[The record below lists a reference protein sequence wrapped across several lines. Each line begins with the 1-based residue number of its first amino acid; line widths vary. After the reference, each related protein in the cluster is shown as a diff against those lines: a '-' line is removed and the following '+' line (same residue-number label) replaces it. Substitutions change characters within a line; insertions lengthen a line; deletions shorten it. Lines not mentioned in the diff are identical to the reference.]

1 MEAKKQAFIAKLH
14 ELFQINNGLDFGIY
28 RIINEKKSDIETYI
42 NNTLPNKINKF
53 LADLQTV
60 SVDNTAKINELETKI
75 KTLEELGGGNAD
87 AVNKIADIKK
97 EIAQLQQASLSG
109 NTEEEIYDKLLT
121 FFSRYYDEGD
131 FISQRRYKDGVYA
144 VPYSGEEVKLHWA
157 NNDQYYIKT
166 GENFK
171 DYTFNI
177 EDNFN
182 ITFILTDAEIERDNN
197 KSDDKKVYVLAEPSE
212 DYEKPIY
219 VLENED
225 TTKAELFIRLSYRY
239 GKDIK
244 QKESS
249 EAIINAV
256 KQLENDNEISSNI
269 KSKIKNLFKSRDEKD
284 KNKESHLE
292 YHLNKYI
299 AKNSFDFFIHKDLK
313 KFLMQELDF
322 YIKNEVIYLQDL
334 YGSIDSS
341 DILIM
346 NVKKAGVIQ
355 NIGSE
360 IITFLAQLEDFQKEL
375 YLKKKFVTET
385 NYCITLDKINEKYY
399 DEIIA
404 NKAQLEEWKKLFA
417 IDEIEGDLHTKAFS
431 DPLSKDFLKENKY
444 LVLDTAFFSEEFKE
458 KIIADIENL
467 DENIDGLL
475 IHGDN
480 FQALNLM
487 QEKYKEQVQC
497 VYIDPP
503 YNTDNNDFNYKDN
516 YKHSSWL
523 AMMNDRLAKMKQ
535 LMNDESAFF
544 SSIDDNEVSNL
555 KILLSNI
562 FGSNNFLNTI
572 SVKMKNIAGASGGGE
587 DKKIKK
593 NIEYLH
599 VFTNRYEL
607 FKPFKNIATYTVLSE
622 LLEYYRENNIS
633 WKYTSILLN
642 QGTKKYLCSAFD
654 SSGNTIKIYEHQNFI
669 IESVNSLCKK
679 ECSSEYEIYKKY
691 YKQIFTTVLPQSS
704 IRPRVIKAISELGHS
719 GELFSIE
726 YIPKSG
732 RNKGNVYQQY
742 YKGSKLRLFA
752 WLNDVTEM
760 IDNDLYKKDIQGTLW
775 DFTGNINNLTKE
787 GDVYFPNG
795 KKPLS
800 LVKRIVEMQ
809 TLYDSLI
816 LDFFAGSGTTGH
828 AVINLNREDNG
839 KRKYILVEM
848 GEYFDT
854 VTKPRIE
861 KVIYSKDWKDG
872 KPVSREGSSHIFKY
886 IRLESYE
893 DTLNNVE
900 FSKSFDIDDFLQN
913 EYLTKYKIKKE
924 TEGSSIYLPAEV
936 FYNPFEFQLKI
947 TRKNESRVQK
957 IDLIETFNFLIG
969 LKVNSIYTKRYN
981 AEFKT
986 MEHGRLHADIKLDNN
1001 GQYIFKI
1008 VEGSTLKGEKV
1019 LVIWR
1024 NIVGNINNNDDL
1036 NKNNAVLESVTL
1048 KNQIKPADSEYD
1060 IIYINCTNSLQNFAK
1075 EGSYKVVLIEEVM
1088 KDKMFNGI

>member
-42 NNTLPNKINKF
+42 KKTLPEKISEFLAKLEETSPDNKNEIKKLEDEISAFEKLGNNAEALKQIEINRNKI
-53 LADLQTV
+53 
-60 SVDNTAKINELETKI
+60 S
-75 KTLEELGGGNAD
+75 
-87 AVNKIADIKK
+87 
-97 EIAQLQQASLSG
+97 QLQQASLNG

-166 GENFK
+166 SENFK
-171 DYTFNI
+171 DYTFNV

-212 DYEKPIY
+212 EYEKPVY

-225 TTKAELFIRLSYRY
+225 KTHAELFIRLSYKY
-239 GKDIK
+239 GNDIK

-249 EAIINAV
+249 EAILNEV
-256 KQLENDNEISSNI
+256 KLLENDNDISSNI
-269 KSKIKNLFKSRDEKD
+269 KSKIGSLFKSRDEND
-284 KNKESHLE
+284 KNKVSHLE

-334 YGSIDSS
+334 YGSMDNSS
-341 DILIM
+341 NLVM
-346 NVKKAGVIQ
+346 NVKKASVIQ

-360 IITFLAQLEDFQKEL
+360 IITFLAQQEDFQKEL

-385 NYCITLDKINEKYY
+385 NYCITLDKIDEKYY
-399 DEIIA
+399 DEIIT
-404 NKAQLEEWKKLFA
+404 NQAQIEEWKKLFA
-417 IDEIEGDLHTKAFS
+417 IDEIKGDLHTKEYS
-431 DPLSKDFLKENKY
+431 EPLTKEFLQENEY

-467 DENIDGLL
+467 DEKIDGLL

-503 YNTDNNDFNYKDN
+503 YNTKNRDFNYKDN

-523 AMMNDRLAKMKQ
+523 AMMYDRLEKMKP
-535 LMNDESAFF
+535 LMNDEAVFF

-555 KILLSNI
+555 KLLNDILLMEENNIGLLKWKRKRQPSFLSNH
-562 FGSNNFLNTI
+562 
-572 SVKMKNIAGASGGGE
+572 IA
-587 DKKIKK
+587 KI
-593 NIEYLH
+593 IEYITIYGKNYKKVSKLSLESISDSTKK
-599 VFTNRYEL
+599 VINISNPKSYRI
-607 FKPFKNIATYTVLSE
+607 FKKGVRVKSIENGIIKAGTYTVKTMSVEYKDDINVTNGRSQNHVEVYANFSE
-622 LLEYYRENNIS
+622 SQDNID
-633 WKYTSILLN
+633 K
-642 QGTKKYLCSAFD
+642 F
-654 SSGNTIKIYEHQNFI
+654 
-669 IESVNSLCKK
+669 
-679 ECSSEYEIYKKY
+679 
-691 YKQIFTTVLPQSS
+691 
-704 IRPRVIKAISELGHS
+704 
-719 GELFSIE
+719 
-726 YIPKSG
+726 
-732 RNKGNVYQQY
+732 
-742 YKGSKLRLFA
+742 
-752 WLNDVTEM
+752 
-760 IDNDLYKKDIQGTLW
+760 IDNDLLFIT
-775 DFTGNINNLTKE
+775 INNSLRRDVSSEELTKRKSITDLLLDDW
-787 GDVYFPNG
+787 GDNQESDKEILDLFYQRTFSYM
-795 KKPLS
+795 KPTKLVFN
-800 LVKRIVEMQ
+800 LVKS
-809 TLYDSLI
+809 TNLYDGYI

-828 AVINLNREDNG
+828 AVINLNREDKENG

-900 FSKSFDIDDFLQN
+900 FSKPLVVDDFLQN
-913 EYLTKYKIKKE
+913 EYLTKYKIQKE
-924 TEGSSIYLPAEV
+924 AENSKIYLPAEAI
-936 FYNPFEFQLKI
+936 YNPFEFQLKI

-969 LKVNSIYTKRYN
+969 LQVNNIYTKKYN
-981 AEFKT
+981 ALFKT
-986 MEHGRLHADIKLDNN
+986 IDTGRLQAYIKPDNN

-1024 NIVGNINNNDDL
+1024 NIVGDINSNDDL

-1060 IIYINCTNSLQNFAK
+1060 VIYINCTNSLQNFAK
-1075 EGSYKVVLIEEVM
+1075 EGSYKVALIEEIM
-1088 KDKMFNGI
+1088 KDKMFSNI

>member
-1 MEAKKQAFIAKLH
+1 MGAKQQAFIAKLH

-157 NNDQYYIKT
+157 NHDQYYIKT
-166 GENFK
+166 SENFK

-182 ITFILTDAEIERDNN
+182 VTFILTDAEIERDNN

-212 DYEKPIY
+212 EYEKPIY
-219 VLENED
+219 ILENED
-225 TTKAELFIRLSYRY
+225 KTQAELFIRLSYKY

-249 EAIINAV
+249 EAIINEV

-269 KSKIKNLFKSRDEKD
+269 KSKIGNLFKSRNEQD
-284 KNKESHLE
+284 KNKVSHLE

-334 YGSIDSS
+334 YGSVDNSNN
-341 DILIM
+341 LVM
-346 NVKKAGVIQ
+346 NVKKASVIQ

-385 NYCITLDKINEKYY
+385 NYCITLDKIDEKYY
-399 DEIIA
+399 DEIIS

-417 IDEIEGDLHTKAFS
+417 IDAIEGDLHTKEYS
-431 DPLSKDFLKENKY
+431 EPLTKEFLQENEY

-503 YNTDNNDFNYKDN
+503 YNTKNRDFLYKDN

-535 LMNDESAFF
+535 LMNEDGVFF
-544 SSIDDNEVSNL
+544 SSIDDNELDVFKQILRKLFMEENFVAEFIWNSKQGTVGTSSNISKSHEYILCCAKNILNLNFNKIIKHNTSRKENLRQWGQEDRRVDRPSMFYPITINGIEIFPIKEDGSEGRWRVGKEKADELL
-555 KILLSNI
+555 KNNELIYEFKNNQYNIYRIFNEHSTIMPYSTLLSDI
-562 FGSNNFLNTI
+562 DTTA
-572 SVKMKNIAGASGGGE
+572 V
-587 DKKIKK
+587 
-593 NIEYLH
+593 
-599 VFTNRYEL
+599 
-607 FKPFKNIATYTVLSE
+607 
-622 LLEYYRENNIS
+622 
-633 WKYTSILLN
+633 
-642 QGTKKYLCSAFD
+642 GTKTLKQLFNYSVFD
-654 SSGNTIKIYEHQNFI
+654 YSKPISLIDFFFNLINHSS
-669 IESVNSLCKK
+669 
-679 ECSSEYEIYKKY
+679 
-691 YKQIFTTVLPQSS
+691 
-704 IRPRVIKAISELGHS
+704 
-719 GELFSIE
+719 
-726 YIPKSG
+726 
-732 RNKGNVYQQY
+732 
-742 YKGSKLRLFA
+742 
-752 WLNDVTEM
+752 
-760 IDNDLYKKDIQGTLW
+760 
-775 DFTGNINNLTKE
+775 
-787 GDVYFPNG
+787 
-795 KKPLS
+795 
-800 LVKRIVEMQ
+800 
-809 TLYDSLI
+809 SLI

-872 KPVSREGSSHIFKY
+872 KPISREGSSHIFKY

-957 IDLIETFNFLIG
+957 IDLIETFNFLTG

-1024 NIVGNINNNDDL
+1024 NIVGDISKNEDI

-1075 EGSYKVVLIEEVM
+1075 EGSYKVALIEEVM

>member
-1 MEAKKQAFIAKLH
+1 MAAKQQAFIEKLH

-28 RIINEKKSDIETYI
+28 RIINEKKSDIENYI
-42 NNTLPNKINKF
+42 NNTLPNKINEF
-53 LADLQTV
+53 LKSMQTV
-60 SVDNTAKINELETKI
+60 SVDNTAKIKELETKI
-75 KTLEELGGGNAD
+75 KTLEELGGGNLD
-87 AVNKIADIKK
+87 AVKKIEDIKS
-97 EIAQLQQASLSG
+97 EISQLQQASLSG

-157 NNDQYYIKT
+157 NHDQYYIKT

-177 EDNFN
+177 EDDFN
-182 ITFILTDAEIERDNN
+182 VTFILTDAEIERDNN
-197 KSDDKKVYVLAEPSE
+197 KSDDKKVYVLAEASE
-212 DYEKPIY
+212 EYEKPIY
-219 VLENED
+219 VLENEEK
-225 TTKAELFIRLSYRY
+225 TRAELFIRLSYRY
-239 GKDIK
+239 GKDVK

-256 KQLENDNEISSNI
+256 KQLENNNEISSHI
-269 KSKIKNLFKSRDEKD
+269 KSKIGNLFKIRNEQDKD
-284 KNKESHLE
+284 KDIYTKSHIG

-334 YGSIDSS
+334 YGSKDNIKNLD
-341 DILIM
+341 M
-346 NVKKAGVIQ
+346 YVKKASVIQ

-404 NKAQLEEWKKLFA
+404 NQAQIEEWKKLFA
-417 IDEIEGDLHTKAFS
+417 IDEIKGDLHTKEYS
-431 DPLSKDFLKENKY
+431 EPLTKEFLKANEY
-444 LVLDTAFFSEEFKE
+444 LVLDTSFFSEEFKE

-503 YNTDNNDFNYKDN
+503 YNTKASEIIYKN
-516 YKHSSWL
+516 GYKHSSWMCL
-523 AMMNDRLAKMKQ
+523 MDTRLEQAKRLLEFYGIICVAIDDFEFNRLYNLLNNIYSEENHLGTVSIRINPKGRITARKVSAVHEYAIFFGNSNYSNIKKINENIEDKSHNYKQ
-535 LMNDESAFF
+535 DENGAWYLPINLRKQGVDSDARNSDGSYKERYYPIYYDPDKNIISVTNKLPIEILPIDSKGLKRIWRRGKDVIESMFADNKLWIKKVKDEYQVFF
-544 SSIDDNEVSNL
+544 KFTGGLDGKMVSSIWYDAKYSASDYGT
-555 KILLSNI
+555 KILDNI
-562 FGSNNFLNTI
+562 L
-572 SVKMKNIAGASGGGE
+572 GE
-587 DKKIKK
+587 REIFSYPKS
-593 NIEYLH
+593 
-599 VFTNRYEL
+599 
-607 FKPFKNIATYTVLSE
+607 PYTVMDSISAMSENLS
-622 LLEYYRENNIS
+622 
-633 WKYTSILLN
+633 
-642 QGTKKYLCSAFD
+642 
-654 SSGNTIKIYEHQNFI
+654 
-669 IESVNSLCKK
+669 
-679 ECSSEYEIYKKY
+679 
-691 YKQIFTTVLPQSS
+691 
-704 IRPRVIKAISELGHS
+704 
-719 GELFSIE
+719 
-726 YIPKSG
+726 
-732 RNKGNVYQQY
+732 
-742 YKGSKLRLFA
+742 
-752 WLNDVTEM
+752 
-760 IDNDLYKKDIQGTLW
+760 
-775 DFTGNINNLTKE
+775 
-787 GDVYFPNG
+787 
-795 KKPLS
+795 
-800 LVKRIVEMQ
+800 
-809 TLYDSLI
+809 SLI

-900 FSKSFDIDDFLQN
+900 FSKPLVIDDFLQN
-913 EYLTKYKIKKE
+913 EYLTKYKISKE
-924 TEGSSIYLPAEV
+924 AEGSKIYLPAEI

-947 TRKNESRVQK
+947 TRKNESREQK
-957 IDLIETFNFLIG
+957 IDLIETFNFLTG
-969 LKVNSIYTKRYN
+969 LQVNNIYTKKYN

-986 MEHGRLHADIKLDNN
+986 TDTGRLEAKIKLDDN
-1001 GQYIFKI
+1001 GAYIFKI
-1008 VEGSTLKGEKV
+1008 VEGVTLKGEKV

-1024 NIVGNINNNDDL
+1024 NIVGDINNNDDI
-1036 NKNNAVLESVTL
+1036 NQNNAVLESVTL

-1075 EGSYKVVLIEEVM
+1075 EGIYKVALIEEVM

>member
-1 MEAKKQAFIAKLH
+1 M
-14 ELFQINNGLDFGIY
+14 
-28 RIINEKKSDIETYI
+28 
-42 NNTLPNKINKF
+42 
-53 LADLQTV
+53 
-60 SVDNTAKINELETKI
+60 
-75 KTLEELGGGNAD
+75 
-87 AVNKIADIKK
+87 
-97 EIAQLQQASLSG
+97 
-109 NTEEEIYDKLLT
+109 
-121 FFSRYYDEGD
+121 
-131 FISQRRYKDGVYA
+131 
-144 VPYSGEEVKLHWA
+144 PYSGEEVKLHWA
-157 NNDQYYIKT
+157 NHDQYYIKT

-171 DYTFNI
+171 NYTFNI
-177 EDNFN
+177 EDDFN
-182 ITFILTDAEIERDNN
+182 VTFILTDAEIERDNN
-197 KSDDKKVYVLAEPSE
+197 KSDDKKVYVLAEASE
-212 DYEKPIY
+212 EYEKPIY
-219 VLENED
+219 VLENEEK
-225 TTKAELFIRLSYRY
+225 TRAELFIRLSYRY
-239 GKDIK
+239 GKDVK

-256 KQLENDNEISSNI
+256 KQLENNNEISSHI
-269 KSKIKNLFKSRDEKD
+269 KSKIDNLFKIRNEQDKD
-284 KNKESHLE
+284 KDIYTKSHIG

-334 YGSIDSS
+334 YGSKDNIKNLD
-341 DILIM
+341 M
-346 NVKKAGVIQ
+346 YVKKASVIQ

-404 NKAQLEEWKKLFA
+404 NNAQIEEWKKLFA
-417 IDEIEGDLHTKAFS
+417 IDEIKLSTLTPAYSEPLTKE
-431 DPLSKDFLKENKY
+431 FLKANEY

-503 YNTDNNDFNYKDN
+503 YNTDNRDFNYKDN

-523 AMMNDRLAKMKQ
+523 AMMYERLEKMKT
-535 LMNDESAFF
+535 LMNESGVLF
-544 SSIDDNEVSNL
+544 SSIDDNELSNL
-555 KILLSNI
+555 RYICDSVLKND
-562 FGSNNFLNTI
+562 NFLNLI
-572 SVKMKNIAGASGGGE
+572 SVKTKIAGVSGSYLSNTLQGAQEFILVYAKDKNEFILGDIPTKNVELYKYIE
-587 DKKIKK
+587 DMNK
-593 NIEYLH
+593 NG
-599 VFTNRYEL
+599 
-607 FKPFKNIATYTVLSE
+607 K
-622 LLEYYRENNIS
+622 S
-633 WKYTSILLN
+633 WKYTSVLKSVDDGQLIK
-642 QGTKKYLCSAFD
+642 TFKA
-654 SSGNTIKIYEHQNFI
+654 GNGSEIKIFQHNNFEI
-669 IESVNSLCKK
+669 KSINNVAREEFSGDTK
-679 ECSSEYEIYKKY
+679 EAY
-691 YKQIFTTVLPQSS
+691 YHYIDKIFRTTNAQSS
-704 IRPRVIKAISELGHS
+704 IRTRVMDNVKNIDFNLIS
-719 GELFSIE
+719 II
-726 YIPKSG
+726 YIP
-732 RNKGNVYQQY
+732 NKGKSANNEVRNY
-742 YKGSKLRLFA
+742 YKDKACNLITWLSDVVKYDSETGQYIKLDQLGTF
-752 WLNDVTEM
+752 WDD
-760 IDNDLYKKDIQGTLW
+760 ILYNNITQE
-775 DFTGNINNLTKE
+775 GNI
-787 GDVYFPNG
+787 YFPNG
-795 KKPLS
+795 KKPLN
-800 LVKRIVEMQ
+800 LITRVIKMQ
-809 TLYDSLI
+809 SVTNSLI

-828 AVINLNREDNG
+828 AVINLNREDKDNG

-900 FSKSFDIDDFLQN
+900 FSKPLVVDDFLQN
-913 EYLTKYKIKKE
+913 EYLTKYKIQKE
-924 TEGSSIYLPAEV
+924 TEGSSIYLPAEI

-969 LKVNSIYTKRYN
+969 LHVNNIYTKKYN

-986 MEHGRLHADIKLDNN
+986 IEHGRLQADIKLDNN

-1008 VEGSTLKGEKV
+1008 VEGVTLKREKV

-1024 NIVGNINNNDDL
+1024 NIVGEPSKNEDI

-1075 EGSYKVVLIEEVM
+1075 EGGYKVALIEEVM

>member
-1 MEAKKQAFIAKLH
+1 MGAKQQAFIEKLH

-28 RIINEKKSDIETYI
+28 RIINEKKSDIENYI

-53 LADLQTV
+53 LEDLKTV
-60 SVDNTAKINELETKI
+60 SVDNTAKINELEIKI

-87 AVNKIADIKK
+87 AVKKIEDIKR
-97 EIAQLQQASLSG
+97 EISQLQQASLSG
-109 NTEEEIYDKLLT
+109 NIEEEIYDKLLT

-157 NNDQYYIKT
+157 NHDQYYIKT
-166 GENFK
+166 SENFK

-182 ITFILTDAEIERDNN
+182 VTFILTDAEIERDNN

-212 DYEKPIY
+212 EYEKPVY
-219 VLENED
+219 VLENEEK
-225 TTKAELFIRLSYRY
+225 TRAELFIRLSYRY

-249 EAIINAV
+249 EAIINEV

-269 KSKIKNLFKSRDEKD
+269 KSKIGNLFKSRNEQD
-284 KNKESHLE
+284 KNKVSHLE

-346 NVKKAGVIQ
+346 NVKKASVIQ

-385 NYCITLDKINEKYY
+385 NYCITLDKIDKKYY

-404 NKAQLEEWKKLFA
+404 NKAQIEEWKKLFA
-417 IDEIEGDLHTKAFS
+417 IDEIKGDLHTKEYIE
-431 DPLSKDFLKENKY
+431 PLTTEFLKANEY

-503 YNTDNNDFNYKDN
+503 YNTENRDFNYKDN

-523 AMMNDRLAKMKQ
+523 AMMYDRLEKMKQ
-535 LMNDESAFF
+535 LMNDKAVFF
-544 SSIDDNEVSNL
+544 SSIDDNELSNL
-555 KILLSNI
+555 RKVGDTIFGEQSFVTSFLWTKTATPPGLSNKCRKTVEFI
-562 FGSNNFLNTI
+562 ECYESKLTNNRFFGSLLDGGDAPLLNTGNPIKELNFPKNSVKFIFLND
-572 SVKMKNIAGASGGGE
+572 G
-587 DKKIKK
+587 
-593 NIEYLH
+593 
-599 VFTNRYEL
+599 
-607 FKPFKNIATYTVLSE
+607 
-622 LLEYYRENNIS
+622 
-633 WKYTSILLN
+633 
-642 QGTKKYLCSAFD
+642 
-654 SSGNTIKIYEHQNFI
+654 I
-669 IESVNSLCKK
+669 I
-679 ECSSEYEIYKKY
+679 
-691 YKQIFTTVLPQSS
+691 
-704 IRPRVIKAISELGHS
+704 
-719 GELFSIE
+719 
-726 YIPKSG
+726 
-732 RNKGNVYQQY
+732 NKGNYEKVQLLDDVVLVDGYNYNSFRMSGEFKWSQPY
-742 YKGSKLRLFA
+742 LDNEVKLGTYFIIKTNKMSIRFQRPINECSFKTPNNS
-752 WLNDVTEM
+752 LNIELERSVG
-760 IDNDLYKKDIQGTLW
+760 IGTNESAL
-775 DFTGNINNLTKE
+775 KE
-787 GDVYFPNG
+787 
-795 KKPLS
+795 
-800 LVKRIVEMQ
+800 
-809 TLYDSLI
+809 LYDLKLHQDFSYPKPISLIKYLINMNTYIFSSSLI

-872 KPVSREGSSHIFKY
+872 KPISREGSSHIFKY
-886 IRLESYE
+886 IRLESYD

-900 FSKSFDIDDFLQN
+900 FSKPLVVDDFLEN
-913 EYLTKYKIKKE
+913 EYLTKYKISKE
-924 TEGSSIYLPAEV
+924 AEGSKIYLPVEAI
-936 FYNPFEFQLKI
+936 YNPFEFYLKI
-947 TRKNESRVQK
+947 TRKNESREQK
-957 IDLIETFNFLIG
+957 IDLIETFNFLTG
-969 LKVNSIYTKRYN
+969 LQVNNIYTKKYN

-986 MEHGRLHADIKLDNN
+986 TDTGRLEAKIKLDNN

-1008 VEGSTLKGEKV
+1008 VEGSTLKGDKV

-1024 NIVGNINNNDDL
+1024 NIVGDINNNDDL

-1075 EGSYKVVLIEEVM
+1075 EGGYKVALIEEVM

>member
-97 EIAQLQQASLSG
+97 EISQLQQASLSG

-157 NNDQYYIKT
+157 NNDQYYIKSS
-166 GENFK
+166 ENYR
-171 DYTFNI
+171 DYSFDLNSCSVI
-177 EDNFN
+177 FL
-182 ITFILTDAEIERDNN
+182 LTEAEVERDNN
-197 KSDDKKVYVLAEPSE
+197 KESKKKVYVLIDENQ
-212 DYEKPIY
+212 DTNLKPIELIESIEEY
-219 VLENED
+219 IDENNEKHEKKKLTLIVRFVHKTQSD
-225 TTKAELFIRLSYRY
+225 M
-239 GKDIK
+239 D
-244 QKESS
+244 QKK
-249 EAIINAV
+249 INA
-256 KQLENDNEISSNI
+256 NI
-269 KSKIKNLFKSRDEKD
+269 IQNIGSFIEHLGLSESEQSILAKN
-284 KNKESHLE
+284 
-292 YHLNKYI
+292 LNKYTQI
-299 AKNSFDFFIHKDLK
+299 NKADFFIHKDLK

-334 YGSIDSS
+334 YGSMDNSS
-341 DILIM
+341 NLVM
-346 NVKKAGVIQ
+346 NVKKASVIQ

-360 IITFLAQLEDFQKEL
+360 IITFLAQLEDFQKAL
-375 YLKKKFVTET
+375 YKKKKFVTET

-404 NKAQLEEWKKLFA
+404 NQAQIEEWKKLFA
-417 IDEIEGDLHTKAFS
+417 IDEIKFS
-431 DPLSKDFLKENKY
+431 TLTPAYSEPLTPEFLKANEY

-467 DENIDGLL
+467 DEKIDGLL

-503 YNTDNNDFNYKDN
+503 YNTKNRDFNYKDN

-523 AMMNDRLAKMKQ
+523 AMMYDRLEKMKK
-535 LMNDESAFF
+535 LLNDKGVFF
-544 SSIDDNEVSNL
+544 SSIDEYEVINL
-555 KILLSNI
+555 GQLMS
-562 FGSNNFLNTI
+562 FVFL
-572 SVKMKNIAGASGGGE
+572 
-587 DKKIKK
+587 
-593 NIEYLH
+593 
-599 VFTNRYEL
+599 
-607 FKPFKNIATYTVLSE
+607 
-622 LLEYYRENNIS
+622 ENNIDILIWRKTGRQS
-633 WKYTSILLN
+633 NTKVIKRIKNTHEYVMLAYNNKEQTLFNKMKLLPDWKREKNNADNDPRGNWESGIICKNEDKSDKESENYYSIILPSGRTL
-642 QGTKKYLCSAFD
+642 TREFYFSKKEFEQKNIDGRIYYPKDGDGIPRLKIFENEEQEYYFD
-654 SSGNTIKIYEHQNFI
+654 SIMDRMGVFSDAKQ
-669 IESVNSLCKK
+669 
-679 ECSSEYEIYKKY
+679 EINNV
-691 YKQIFTTVLPQSS
+691 FND
-704 IRPRVIKAISELGHS
+704 
-719 GELFSIE
+719 ELFDT
-726 YIPKSG
+726 PKLI
-732 RNKGNVYQQY
+732 K
-742 YKGSKLRLFA
+742 
-752 WLNDVTEM
+752 M
-760 IDNDLYKKDIQGTLW
+760 IKELVRISC
-775 DFTGNINNLTKE
+775 NNT
-787 GDVYFPNG
+787 
-795 KKPLS
+795 
-800 LVKRIVEMQ
+800 
-809 TLYDSLI
+809 SLI

-828 AVINLNREDNG
+828 AVINLNREDKENG

-900 FSKSFDIDDFLQN
+900 FSKPLVVDDFLQN
-913 EYLTKYKIKKE
+913 EYLTKYKIQKE
-924 TEGSSIYLPAEV
+924 AENSKIYLPVEAI
-936 FYNPFEFQLKI
+936 YNPFEFQLKI

-969 LKVNSIYTKRYN
+969 LQVNNIYTKKYN

-986 MEHGRLHADIKLDNN
+986 IDTGRLQADIKPDNN

-1075 EGSYKVVLIEEVM
+1075 EGSYKVALIEEVM

>member
-1 MEAKKQAFIAKLH
+1 MGVKQQAFIEKLH

-28 RIINEKKSDIETYI
+28 RIINEKKSDIENYI

-53 LADLQTV
+53 LEDLKTV
-60 SVDNTAKINELETKI
+60 SVDNTAKINELEIKI

-87 AVNKIADIKK
+87 AVKKIEDIKR
-97 EIAQLQQASLSG
+97 EISQLKQASLSG
-109 NTEEEIYDKLLT
+109 NIEEEIYDKLLT

-157 NNDQYYIKT
+157 NHDQYYIKT
-166 GENFK
+166 SENFK

-177 EDNFN
+177 EDDFN
-182 ITFILTDAEIERDNN
+182 VTFILTDAEIERDNN

-212 DYEKPIY
+212 EYEKPVY
-219 VLENED
+219 VLENEEK
-225 TTKAELFIRLSYRY
+225 TRAELFIRLSFRKKH
-239 GKDIK
+239 GKEDTQLK
-244 QKESS
+244 SN
-249 EAIINAV
+249 IIIIDNV
-256 KQLENDNEISSNI
+256 KQLESDSKISSNI
-269 KSKIKNLFKSRDEKD
+269 KSKIGNLFELRNEQDTNKDIYTKS
-284 KNKESHLE
+284 HIG

-334 YGSIDSS
+334 YGSMDNIKNLD
-341 DILIM
+341 M
-346 NVKKAGVIQ
+346 YVKKASVIQ

-404 NKAQLEEWKKLFA
+404 NQAQIEEWKKLFA
-417 IDEIEGDLHTKAFS
+417 IDEIELSTLTPTYS
-431 DPLSKDFLKENKY
+431 EPLTPEFLKANEY

-503 YNTDNNDFNYKDN
+503 YNTKASEIIYKN
-516 YKHSSWL
+516 GYKHSSWMCL
-523 AMMNDRLAKMKQ
+523 MDTRLEQAKRLLEFYGIICVAIDDFEFNRLYNLLNNIYSEENHLGTVSIRINPKGRITARKVSAVHEYAIFFGNSNYSNIKKINENIEDKSHNYKQ
-535 LMNDESAFF
+535 DENGAWYLPINLRKQGVDSDARNSDGSYKERYYPIYYDPDKNIISVTNKLPIEILPIDSKGLKRIWRRGKDVIESMFADNKLWIKKVKDEYQVFF
-544 SSIDDNEVSNL
+544 KFTGGLDGKMVSSIWYDAKYSASDYGT
-555 KILLSNI
+555 KILDNI
-562 FGSNNFLNTI
+562 L
-572 SVKMKNIAGASGGGE
+572 GE
-587 DKKIKK
+587 REIFSYPKS
-593 NIEYLH
+593 
-599 VFTNRYEL
+599 
-607 FKPFKNIATYTVLSE
+607 PYTVMDSISAMSE
-622 LLEYYRENNIS
+622 N
-633 WKYTSILLN
+633 
-642 QGTKKYLCSAFD
+642 
-654 SSGNTIKIYEHQNFI
+654 SS
-669 IESVNSLCKK
+669 
-679 ECSSEYEIYKKY
+679 
-691 YKQIFTTVLPQSS
+691 
-704 IRPRVIKAISELGHS
+704 
-719 GELFSIE
+719 
-726 YIPKSG
+726 
-732 RNKGNVYQQY
+732 
-742 YKGSKLRLFA
+742 
-752 WLNDVTEM
+752 
-760 IDNDLYKKDIQGTLW
+760 
-775 DFTGNINNLTKE
+775 
-787 GDVYFPNG
+787 
-795 KKPLS
+795 
-800 LVKRIVEMQ
+800 
-809 TLYDSLI
+809 SLI

-900 FSKSFDIDDFLQN
+900 FSKPLVVDDFLQN
-913 EYLTKYKIKKE
+913 EYLTKYKIQKE
-924 TEGSSIYLPAEV
+924 AENSKIYLPAEV

-969 LKVNSIYTKRYN
+969 LQVNNIYTKKYN
-981 AEFKT
+981 ALFKT
-986 MEHGRLHADIKLDNN
+986 IDTGRLQADIKPDNN

-1008 VEGSTLKGEKV
+1008 VEGVTLKGEKV

-1024 NIVGNINNNDDL
+1024 NIVGDINNNDDI
-1036 NKNNAVLESVTL
+1036 NQNNAVLESVTL

-1075 EGSYKVVLIEEVM
+1075 EGSYKVALIEEVM

>member
-1 MEAKKQAFIAKLH
+1 M
-14 ELFQINNGLDFGIY
+14 
-28 RIINEKKSDIETYI
+28 
-42 NNTLPNKINKF
+42 
-53 LADLQTV
+53 
-60 SVDNTAKINELETKI
+60 
-75 KTLEELGGGNAD
+75 
-87 AVNKIADIKK
+87 
-97 EIAQLQQASLSG
+97 
-109 NTEEEIYDKLLT
+109 T

-157 NNDQYYIKT
+157 NHDQYYIKT

-177 EDNFN
+177 EDDFN
-182 ITFILTDAEIERDNN
+182 VTFILTDAEIERDNN

-212 DYEKPIY
+212 EYEKPIY
-219 VLENED
+219 VLENEEK
-225 TTKAELFIRLSYRY
+225 TRAELFIRLSYRY
-239 GKDIK
+239 GKDVK

-256 KQLENDNEISSNI
+256 KQLENNNEISSHI
-269 KSKIKNLFKSRDEKD
+269 KSKIGNLFKIRNEQDKD
-284 KNKESHLE
+284 KDIYTKSHIG

-334 YGSIDSS
+334 YGSKDNIKNLD
-341 DILIM
+341 M
-346 NVKKAGVIQ
+346 YVKKASVIQ

-404 NKAQLEEWKKLFA
+404 NQAQIEEWKKLFA
-417 IDEIEGDLHTKAFS
+417 IDEIELSTLTPAYSEPLTKE
-431 DPLSKDFLKENKY
+431 FLKANEY

-503 YNTDNNDFNYKDN
+503 YNTKASEIIYKNGYKD
-516 YKHSSWL
+516 SSWL
-523 AMMNDRLAKMKQ
+523 SLIYTRMELLNKLLINSSIITVAIDHAELYNLGKLLDYIYSYDNRIAVVTVQHNPKGRNQ
-535 LMNDESAFF
+535 AEFF
-544 SSIDDNEVSNL
+544 SENTEYLLFYSNNKKYAVFNDVAIDDDVKETFIEQDNVGKYRWEPYIRARSSWSKINRPDNWYPIYVSEDL
-555 KILLSNI
+555 TVITTEFRDDYYEI
-562 FGSNNFLNTI
+562 YPETNNGQF
-572 SVKMKNIAGASGGGE
+572 SWKNIK
-587 DKKIKK
+587 DTF
-593 NIEYLH
+593 N
-599 VFTNRYEL
+599 
-607 FKPFKNIATYTVLSE
+607 
-622 LLEYYRENNIS
+622 
-633 WKYTSILLN
+633 LLN
-642 QGTKKYLCSAFD
+642 IDNYFKAVKED
-654 SSGNTIKIYEHQNFI
+654 NTIKIYHKYRENQVLKNLWI
-669 IESVNSLCKK
+669 D
-679 ECSSEYEIYKKY
+679 KKY
-691 YKQIFTTVLPQSS
+691 QSEFNGTNLLKNLFSGNDIFSYPKSLYAV
-704 IRPRVIKAISELGHS
+704 IDVIK
-719 GELFSIE
+719 
-726 YIPKSG
+726 
-732 RNKGNVYQQY
+732 
-742 YKGSKLRLFA
+742 
-752 WLNDVTEM
+752 
-760 IDNDLYKKDIQGTLW
+760 
-775 DFTGNINNLTKE
+775 
-787 GDVYFPNG
+787 
-795 KKPLS
+795 LS
-800 LVKRIVEMQ
+800 SFKNS
-809 TLYDSLI
+809 YI

-900 FSKSFDIDDFLQN
+900 FSKPLVIDDFLEN
-913 EYLTKYKIKKE
+913 EYLIKYKISKE
-924 TEGSSIYLPAEV
+924 AEGSKIYLPAEI
-936 FYNPFEFQLKI
+936 FYNPFEFNLKI
-947 TRKNESRVQK
+947 TRKNESREQK

-969 LKVNSIYTKRYN
+969 LHVNNIYTKKYN

-986 MEHGRLHADIKLDNN
+986 MEHGKLQADIKPDNT

-1008 VEGSTLKGEKV
+1008 VEGVTLKGEKV

-1024 NIVGNINNNDDL
+1024 NIVGDINNNDDI
-1036 NKNNAVLESVTL
+1036 NQNNAVLESVTL

-1075 EGSYKVVLIEEVM
+1075 EGSYKVALIEEVM

>member
-1 MEAKKQAFIAKLH
+1 MGAKQQAFIAKLH

-157 NNDQYYIKT
+157 NHDQYYIKT
-166 GENFK
+166 SENFK

-182 ITFILTDAEIERDNN
+182 VTFILTDAEIERDNN

-212 DYEKPIY
+212 EYEKPIY
-219 VLENED
+219 ILENED
-225 TTKAELFIRLSYRY
+225 KTQAELFIRLSYKY

-249 EAIINAV
+249 EAIINEV

-269 KSKIKNLFKSRDEKD
+269 KSKIGNLFKSRNEQD
-284 KNKESHLE
+284 KNKVSHLE

-334 YGSIDSS
+334 YGSVDNSNN
-341 DILIM
+341 LVM
-346 NVKKAGVIQ
+346 NVKKASVIQ

-360 IITFLAQLEDFQKEL
+360 IITFLAQLEDFQKAL

-385 NYCITLDKINEKYY
+385 NYCITLDKIDEKYY

-404 NKAQLEEWKKLFA
+404 NKAQIEEWKKLFA
-417 IDEIEGDLHTKAFS
+417 IDVIELSTLTPAYS
-431 DPLSKDFLKENKY
+431 EPLTPEFLKANEY

-503 YNTDNNDFNYKDN
+503 YNTDNGDFNYKDN

-523 AMMNDRLAKMKQ
+523 AMMYDRFIKMKT
-535 LMNDESAFF
+535 LMNESGVLF
-544 SSIDDNEVSNL
+544 SSIDDNETAQQKLLCNYIIGESNFLGNICRATGTSTGQDANKIASSYDECIVYKINDNCIINGIELEEKDLKRFKYIDENGNYALLQLRKTGNADKKENRPNMFYEIIAPDNTLVYPFGPENKYLSRWRVSKQRYQELESMNMIVWQENKKHIEQKIDTYVNNKYVPYVKYYQENRTKQMSNL
-555 KILLSNI
+555 YN
-562 FGSNNFLNTI
+562 
-572 SVKMKNIAGASGGGE
+572 
-587 DKKIKK
+587 
-593 NIEYLH
+593 NIEGNKKASIDLK
-599 VFTNRYEL
+599 NL
-607 FKPFKNIATYTVLSE
+607 FDNNETFSNPKPIEF
-622 LLEYYRENNIS
+622 
-633 WKYTSILLN
+633 
-642 QGTKKYLCSAFD
+642 
-654 SSGNTIKIYEHQNFI
+654 IKII
-669 IESVNSLCKK
+669 ITMVA
-679 ECSSEYEIYKKY
+679 SS
-691 YKQIFTTVLPQSS
+691 SS
-704 IRPRVIKAISELGHS
+704 
-719 GELFSIE
+719 F
-726 YIPKSG
+726 
-732 RNKGNVYQQY
+732 
-742 YKGSKLRLFA
+742 
-752 WLNDVTEM
+752 
-760 IDNDLYKKDIQGTLW
+760 
-775 DFTGNINNLTKE
+775 
-787 GDVYFPNG
+787 
-795 KKPLS
+795 
-800 LVKRIVEMQ
+800 
-809 TLYDSLI
+809 I

-828 AVINLNREDNG
+828 AVINLNREDKENG

-900 FSKSFDIDDFLQN
+900 FSKPLVIDDFLQN
-913 EYLTKYKIKKE
+913 EYLTKYKIQKE
-924 TEGSSIYLPAEV
+924 AENSKIYLPAEV

-957 IDLIETFNFLIG
+957 IDLLETFNFLIG
-969 LKVNSIYTKRYN
+969 LQVNNIYTKKYN

-986 MEHGRLHADIKLDNN
+986 MEHGRLQADIKPNNN

-1008 VEGSTLKGEKV
+1008 VEGSTLKGEKM

-1024 NIVGNINNNDDL
+1024 NIVGDISKNEDI

-1075 EGSYKVVLIEEVM
+1075 EGSYKVALIEEVM

>member
-182 ITFILTDAEIERDNN
+182 ITFILTDVEIERDNN

-212 DYEKPIY
+212 EYEKPIY
-219 VLENED
+219 ILENEEK
-225 TTKAELFIRLSYRY
+225 TRAELFIRLSYKY

-249 EAIINAV
+249 EAILNEV
-256 KQLENDNEISSNI
+256 KLLENDNEISSNI
-269 KSKIKNLFKSRDEKD
+269 KSKIGNLFKSRDEKD
-284 KNKESHLE
+284 KNKVSHLE

-334 YGSIDSS
+334 YGSKDNIKNLD
-341 DILIM
+341 M
-346 NVKKAGVIQ
+346 YVKKASVIQ

-360 IITFLAQLEDFQKEL
+360 IITFLAQLEDFQKAL

-404 NKAQLEEWKKLFA
+404 NQAQIEEWKKLFA
-417 IDEIEGDLHTKAFS
+417 IDEIKFS
-431 DPLSKDFLKENKY
+431 TLTPAYSEPLTPEFLKANEY

-467 DENIDGLL
+467 DEKIDGLL

-503 YNTDNNDFNYKDN
+503 YNTKNRDFNYKDN

-523 AMMNDRLAKMKQ
+523 AMMYDRLEKMKK
-535 LMNDESAFF
+535 LLNDKGVFF
-544 SSIDDNEVSNL
+544 SSIDEYEVINL
-555 KILLSNI
+555 GQLMS
-562 FGSNNFLNTI
+562 FVFL
-572 SVKMKNIAGASGGGE
+572 
-587 DKKIKK
+587 
-593 NIEYLH
+593 
-599 VFTNRYEL
+599 
-607 FKPFKNIATYTVLSE
+607 
-622 LLEYYRENNIS
+622 ENNIDILIWRKTGRQS
-633 WKYTSILLN
+633 NTKVIKRIKNTHEYVMLAYNNKEQTLFNKMKLLPDWKREKNNADNDPRGNWESGIICKNEDKSDKESENYYSIILPSGRTL
-642 QGTKKYLCSAFD
+642 TREFYFSKKEFEQKNIDGRIYYPKDGDGIPRLKIFENEEQEYYFD
-654 SSGNTIKIYEHQNFI
+654 SIMDRMGVFSDAKQ
-669 IESVNSLCKK
+669 
-679 ECSSEYEIYKKY
+679 EINNV
-691 YKQIFTTVLPQSS
+691 FND
-704 IRPRVIKAISELGHS
+704 
-719 GELFSIE
+719 ELFDT
-726 YIPKSG
+726 PKLI
-732 RNKGNVYQQY
+732 K
-742 YKGSKLRLFA
+742 
-752 WLNDVTEM
+752 M
-760 IDNDLYKKDIQGTLW
+760 IKELVRISC
-775 DFTGNINNLTKE
+775 NNT
-787 GDVYFPNG
+787 
-795 KKPLS
+795 
-800 LVKRIVEMQ
+800 
-809 TLYDSLI
+809 SLI

-828 AVINLNREDNG
+828 AVINLNREDKENG

-893 DTLNNVE
+893 DTLNNVKFTKLNVPDLLE
-900 FSKSFDIDDFLQN
+900 N
-913 EYLTKYKIKKE
+913 EYVTKYKIQKE
-924 TEGSSIYLPAEV
+924 AENSKIYLPAEV

-969 LKVNSIYTKRYN
+969 LQVNNIYTKKYN

-986 MEHGRLHADIKLDNN
+986 MEHGRLQADIKPDNN

-1075 EGSYKVVLIEEVM
+1075 EGSYKVALIEEVM

>member
-1 MEAKKQAFIAKLH
+1 MGAKQQAFIEELH

-157 NNDQYYIKT
+157 NHDQYYIKT
-166 GENFK
+166 SENFK

-212 DYEKPIY
+212 EYEKPVYI
-219 VLENED
+219 LENEEK
-225 TTKAELFIRLSYRY
+225 TRAELFIRLSYKY

-249 EAIINAV
+249 EAILNEV
-256 KQLENDNEISSNI
+256 KLLENDNEISSNI
-269 KSKIKNLFKSRDEKD
+269 KSKIGNLFKSRDEKD
-284 KNKESHLE
+284 KNKVSHLE

-334 YGSIDSS
+334 YGSMDNIKTLD
-341 DILIM
+341 M
-346 NVKKAGVIQ
+346 YVKKASVIQ

-360 IITFLAQLEDFQKEL
+360 IITFLAQLEDFQKAL

-385 NYCITLDKINEKYY
+385 NYCITLDKINEEYY

-404 NKAQLEEWKKLFA
+404 NKAQIEEWKKLFA
-417 IDEIEGDLHTKAFS
+417 IDEIELSTLTPAYS
-431 DPLSKDFLKENKY
+431 EPLTPEFLKANEY

-480 FQALNLM
+480 FQALNLI

-503 YNTDNNDFNYKDN
+503 YNTKNRDFNYKDN

-523 AMMNDRLAKMKQ
+523 AMMYDRLEKMKP
-535 LMNDESAFF
+535 LMNDEAVFF
-544 SSIDDNEVSNL
+544 SSIDDNELDVFKQILHKFLMEENFIAQFPWRKRTAKSDVPFGVSQDYEWIL
-555 KILLSNI
+555 SYAVSKIFKAGI
-562 FGSNNFLNTI
+562 FGKPRKYYETPDFPNRPWRIHELTTHRTSTERPKSFFTIINPKTNEEYPANPNATWRITEETFPKYMSENRIVFPGDYSFLNISKPVMRYWKDDDMKKAGDDFGKVAVSTKLPDTVGMSKDGTQEMVKLFNDKRFSFPKATSLIQFLVNI
-572 SVKMKNIAGASGGGE
+572 SV
-587 DKKIKK
+587 
-593 NIEYLH
+593 
-599 VFTNRYEL
+599 
-607 FKPFKNIATYTVLSE
+607 
-622 LLEYYRENNIS
+622 NN
-633 WKYTSILLN
+633 TD
-642 QGTKKYLCSAFD
+642 T
-654 SSGNTIKIYEHQNFI
+654 
-669 IESVNSLCKK
+669 
-679 ECSSEYEIYKKY
+679 
-691 YKQIFTTVLPQSS
+691 
-704 IRPRVIKAISELGHS
+704 
-719 GELFSIE
+719 
-726 YIPKSG
+726 
-732 RNKGNVYQQY
+732 
-742 YKGSKLRLFA
+742 
-752 WLNDVTEM
+752 
-760 IDNDLYKKDIQGTLW
+760 
-775 DFTGNINNLTKE
+775 
-787 GDVYFPNG
+787 
-795 KKPLS
+795 
-800 LVKRIVEMQ
+800 
-809 TLYDSLI
+809 I

-900 FSKSFDIDDFLQN
+900 FSKPLVIDDFLQN
-913 EYLTKYKIKKE
+913 EYLTKYKIQKE
-924 TEGSSIYLPAEV
+924 TENSKIYLPAEAI
-936 FYNPFEFQLKI
+936 YNPFEFQLKI

-969 LKVNSIYTKRYN
+969 LQVNNIYTKKYN
-981 AEFKT
+981 ALFKT
-986 MEHGRLHADIKLDNN
+986 IDTGRLQADIKPDNN

-1024 NIVGNINNNDDL
+1024 NIVGNINSNDDL

-1075 EGSYKVVLIEEVM
+1075 EGSYKVALIEEVM

>member
-1 MEAKKQAFIAKLH
+1 MGAKQQAFIAKLH

-157 NNDQYYIKT
+157 NHDQYYIKT
-166 GENFK
+166 SENFK

-182 ITFILTDAEIERDNN
+182 VTFILTDAEIERDNN

-212 DYEKPIY
+212 EYEKPIY
-219 VLENED
+219 ILENED
-225 TTKAELFIRLSYRY
+225 TTQAELFIRLSYKY

-249 EAIINAV
+249 EAIINEV

-269 KSKIKNLFKSRDEKD
+269 KSKIGNLFKSRNEQD
-284 KNKESHLE
+284 KNKVSHLE

-334 YGSIDSS
+334 YGSKDNIKNLD
-341 DILIM
+341 M
-346 NVKKAGVIQ
+346 YVKKASVIQ

-385 NYCITLDKINEKYY
+385 NYCITLDKIDERYY

-404 NKAQLEEWKKLFA
+404 NKAQIEEWKKLFA
-417 IDEIEGDLHTKAFS
+417 IDVIELSTLTPAYS
-431 DPLSKDFLKENKY
+431 DPLTPEFLKENEY

-503 YNTDNNDFNYKDN
+503 YNTKNRDFLYKDN

-535 LMNDESAFF
+535 LMNEDGVFF
-544 SSIDDNEVSNL
+544 SSIDDNELDVFKQILRKLFMEENFVAEFIWNSKQGTVGTSSNISKSHEYILCCAKNILNLNFNKIIKHNTSRKENLRQWGQEDRRVDRPSMFYPITINGIEIFPIKEDGSEGRWRVGKEKADELL
-555 KILLSNI
+555 KNNELIYEFKNNQYNIYRIFNEHSTIMPYSTLLSDI
-562 FGSNNFLNTI
+562 DTTA
-572 SVKMKNIAGASGGGE
+572 V
-587 DKKIKK
+587 
-593 NIEYLH
+593 
-599 VFTNRYEL
+599 
-607 FKPFKNIATYTVLSE
+607 
-622 LLEYYRENNIS
+622 
-633 WKYTSILLN
+633 
-642 QGTKKYLCSAFD
+642 GTKTLKQLFNYSVFD
-654 SSGNTIKIYEHQNFI
+654 YSKPISLIDFFFNLINHSS
-669 IESVNSLCKK
+669 
-679 ECSSEYEIYKKY
+679 
-691 YKQIFTTVLPQSS
+691 
-704 IRPRVIKAISELGHS
+704 
-719 GELFSIE
+719 
-726 YIPKSG
+726 
-732 RNKGNVYQQY
+732 
-742 YKGSKLRLFA
+742 
-752 WLNDVTEM
+752 
-760 IDNDLYKKDIQGTLW
+760 
-775 DFTGNINNLTKE
+775 
-787 GDVYFPNG
+787 
-795 KKPLS
+795 
-800 LVKRIVEMQ
+800 
-809 TLYDSLI
+809 SLI

-872 KPVSREGSSHIFKY
+872 KPISREGSSHIFKY

-957 IDLIETFNFLIG
+957 IDLIETFNFLTG

-986 MEHGRLHADIKLDNN
+986 MEHGRLHADIKPDNN

-1024 NIVGNINNNDDL
+1024 NIVGDISKNEDI

-1075 EGSYKVVLIEEVM
+1075 EGSYKVALIEEVM

>member
-1 MEAKKQAFIAKLH
+1 M
-14 ELFQINNGLDFGIY
+14 
-28 RIINEKKSDIETYI
+28 
-42 NNTLPNKINKF
+42 
-53 LADLQTV
+53 
-60 SVDNTAKINELETKI
+60 
-75 KTLEELGGGNAD
+75 
-87 AVNKIADIKK
+87 
-97 EIAQLQQASLSG
+97 
-109 NTEEEIYDKLLT
+109 
-121 FFSRYYDEGD
+121 
-131 FISQRRYKDGVYA
+131 
-144 VPYSGEEVKLHWA
+144 PYSGEEVKLHWA
-157 NNDQYYIKT
+157 NHDQYYIKT

-171 DYTFNI
+171 NYTFNI
-177 EDNFN
+177 EDDFN
-182 ITFILTDAEIERDNN
+182 VTFILTDAEIERDNN

-212 DYEKPIY
+212 EYEKPIY
-219 VLENED
+219 VLENEEK
-225 TTKAELFIRLSYRY
+225 TRAELFIRLSYKY
-239 GKDIK
+239 GKDVK

-256 KQLENDNEISSNI
+256 KQLENNNEISSHI
-269 KSKIKNLFKSRDEKD
+269 KSKIVNLFKSRNEQD
-284 KNKESHLE
+284 KNKANHLE
-292 YHLNKYI
+292 YHLYKYI

-334 YGSIDSS
+334 YGSNDNIKNLD
-341 DILIM
+341 M
-346 NVKKAGVIQ
+346 YVKKASVIQ

-399 DEIIA
+399 DEIIE
-404 NKAQLEEWKKLFA
+404 NKAQIEEWKKLFA
-417 IDEIEGDLHTKAFS
+417 IYEIKLSTLTPAYSEPLTKE
-431 DPLSKDFLKENKY
+431 FLKANEY

-503 YNTDNNDFNYKDN
+503 YNTKASEIIYKN
-516 YKHSSWL
+516 GYKHSSWMCL
-523 AMMNDRLAKMKQ
+523 MDTRLEQAKRLLEFYGIICVAIDDFEFNRLYNLLNNIYSEENHLGTVSIRINPKGRITARKVSAVHEYAIFFGNSNYSNIKKINENIEDKSHNYKQ
-535 LMNDESAFF
+535 DENGAWYLPINLRKQGVDSDARNSDGSYKERYYPIYYDPDKNIISVTNKLPIEILPIDSKGLKRIWRRGKDVIESMFADNKLWIKKVKDEYQVFF
-544 SSIDDNEVSNL
+544 KFTGGLDGKMVSSIWYDAKYSASDYGT
-555 KILLSNI
+555 KILDNI
-562 FGSNNFLNTI
+562 L
-572 SVKMKNIAGASGGGE
+572 GE
-587 DKKIKK
+587 REIFSYPKS
-593 NIEYLH
+593 
-599 VFTNRYEL
+599 
-607 FKPFKNIATYTVLSE
+607 PYTVMDSISAMSENLS
-622 LLEYYRENNIS
+622 
-633 WKYTSILLN
+633 
-642 QGTKKYLCSAFD
+642 
-654 SSGNTIKIYEHQNFI
+654 
-669 IESVNSLCKK
+669 
-679 ECSSEYEIYKKY
+679 
-691 YKQIFTTVLPQSS
+691 
-704 IRPRVIKAISELGHS
+704 
-719 GELFSIE
+719 
-726 YIPKSG
+726 
-732 RNKGNVYQQY
+732 
-742 YKGSKLRLFA
+742 
-752 WLNDVTEM
+752 
-760 IDNDLYKKDIQGTLW
+760 
-775 DFTGNINNLTKE
+775 
-787 GDVYFPNG
+787 
-795 KKPLS
+795 
-800 LVKRIVEMQ
+800 
-809 TLYDSLI
+809 SLI

-900 FSKSFDIDDFLQN
+900 FSKPLVIDDFLEN
-913 EYLTKYKIKKE
+913 EYLTKYKISKE
-924 TEGSSIYLPAEV
+924 AEGSKIYLPAEI
-936 FYNPFEFQLKI
+936 FYNPFEFHLKI
-947 TRKNESRVQK
+947 TRKNESREQK

-969 LKVNSIYTKRYN
+969 LHVNNIYTKKYN

-986 MEHGRLHADIKLDNN
+986 IDTGRLEAKIKLDDN
-1001 GQYIFKI
+1001 GAYIFKI
-1008 VEGSTLKGEKV
+1008 VEGVTLKGEKV

-1024 NIVGNINNNDDL
+1024 NIVGDINNNDDI
-1036 NKNNAVLESVTL
+1036 NQNNAVLESVTL

-1075 EGSYKVVLIEEVM
+1075 EGSYKVALIEEVM

>member
-1 MEAKKQAFIAKLH
+1 MGAKQQAFIEKLH

-60 SVDNTAKINELETKI
+60 SVNNTAKINELETKI
-75 KTLEELGGGNAD
+75 KTLEELGGGNLD
-87 AVNKIADIKK
+87 AVKKIADIKK
-97 EIAQLQQASLSG
+97 EIAQLQHASLSG

-157 NNDQYYIKT
+157 NHEQYYIKT

-177 EDNFN
+177 EDDFN
-182 ITFILTDAEIERDNN
+182 VTFILTDAEIERDNN
-197 KSDDKKVYVLAEPSE
+197 KSDDKKVYVLAEASE
-212 DYEKPIY
+212 EYEKPIY
-219 VLENED
+219 VLENEEK
-225 TTKAELFIRLSYRY
+225 TRAELFIRLSYRY
-239 GKDIK
+239 GKDVK

-249 EAIINAV
+249 EAIINEV

-269 KSKIKNLFKSRDEKD
+269 KSKIGNLFKSRNKQD
-284 KNKESHLE
+284 KNKVSHLE

-334 YGSIDSS
+334 YGSKDNIKNLD
-341 DILIM
+341 M
-346 NVKKAGVIQ
+346 YVKKASVIQ

-404 NKAQLEEWKKLFA
+404 NNAQIEEWKKLFA
-417 IDEIEGDLHTKAFS
+417 IDEIKLSTLTPAYSEPLTKE
-431 DPLSKDFLKENKY
+431 FLKANEY

-503 YNTDNNDFNYKDN
+503 YNTKASEIIYKNGYKD
-516 YKHSSWL
+516 SSWL
-523 AMMNDRLAKMKQ
+523 SLIYTRMELLNKLLINSSIITVAIDHAELYNLGKLLDYIYSYDNRIAVVTVQHNPKGRNQ
-535 LMNDESAFF
+535 AEFF
-544 SSIDDNEVSNL
+544 SENTEYLLFYSNNKKYAVFNDVAIDDDVKETFIEQDNVGKYRWEPYIRARSSWSKINRPDNWYPIYVSKDL
-555 KILLSNI
+555 TVITTEFRDDYYEI
-562 FGSNNFLNTI
+562 YPETNNGQF
-572 SVKMKNIAGASGGGE
+572 SWKNIK
-587 DKKIKK
+587 DTF
-593 NIEYLH
+593 N
-599 VFTNRYEL
+599 
-607 FKPFKNIATYTVLSE
+607 
-622 LLEYYRENNIS
+622 
-633 WKYTSILLN
+633 LLN
-642 QGTKKYLCSAFD
+642 IDNYFKAVKED
-654 SSGNTIKIYEHQNFI
+654 NTIKIYHKYRENQVLKNLWI
-669 IESVNSLCKK
+669 D
-679 ECSSEYEIYKKY
+679 KKY
-691 YKQIFTTVLPQSS
+691 QSEFNGTNLLKNLFSGNDIFSYPKSLYAV
-704 IRPRVIKAISELGHS
+704 IDVIK
-719 GELFSIE
+719 
-726 YIPKSG
+726 
-732 RNKGNVYQQY
+732 
-742 YKGSKLRLFA
+742 
-752 WLNDVTEM
+752 
-760 IDNDLYKKDIQGTLW
+760 
-775 DFTGNINNLTKE
+775 
-787 GDVYFPNG
+787 
-795 KKPLS
+795 LS
-800 LVKRIVEMQ
+800 SFKNS
-809 TLYDSLI
+809 YI

-900 FSKSFDIDDFLQN
+900 FSKPLVIDDFLEN
-913 EYLTKYKIKKE
+913 EYLIKYKISKE
-924 TEGSSIYLPAEV
+924 AEGSKIYLPAEI

-947 TRKNESRVQK
+947 TRKNESREQK
-957 IDLIETFNFLIG
+957 IDLIETFNFLTG
-969 LKVNSIYTKRYN
+969 LQVNNIYTKKYN

-986 MEHGRLHADIKLDNN
+986 IEHGRLQAEIKLDNN

-1008 VEGSTLKGEKV
+1008 VEGVTLKREKV

-1024 NIVGNINNNDDL
+1024 NIVGDINNNDDI
-1036 NKNNAVLESVTL
+1036 NQNNAVLESVTL
-1048 KNQIKPADSEYD
+1048 KNQIKPVDSEYD

-1075 EGSYKVVLIEEVM
+1075 EGSYKVALIEEVM